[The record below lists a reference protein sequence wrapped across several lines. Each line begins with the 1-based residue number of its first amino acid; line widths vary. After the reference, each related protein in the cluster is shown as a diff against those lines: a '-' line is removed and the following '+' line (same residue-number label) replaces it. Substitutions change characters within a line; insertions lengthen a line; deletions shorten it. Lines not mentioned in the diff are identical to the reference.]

1 MHQSQ
6 MFLEDEE
13 NFMSGTRLYAD
24 WIVMLLNIMNNNR
37 YHKRINAQGSP
48 ETSVMKLSKS
58 SLPILLNVGIR
69 KSKKQKL

>member
-1 MHQSQ
+1 
-6 MFLEDEE
+6 
-13 NFMSGTRLYAD
+13 
-24 WIVMLLNIMNNNR
+24 MLLNIMNNNR

-58 SLPILLNVGIR
+58 SLPILLNAGIH